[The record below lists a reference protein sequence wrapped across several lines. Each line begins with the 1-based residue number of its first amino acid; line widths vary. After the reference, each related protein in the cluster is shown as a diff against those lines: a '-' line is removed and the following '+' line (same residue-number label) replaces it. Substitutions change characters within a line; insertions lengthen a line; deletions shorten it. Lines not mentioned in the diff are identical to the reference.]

1 METRRAHQEATADP
15 AAAGQS
21 SRATGRTRFRPE
33 LIEATTLVSDGR
45 AVDVYKVGGG
55 FLGGRYAGR
64 WGWRIRS
71 ATKPLGSGE
80 DFRTLRPVDHD
91 EVASL
96 VLDHFSV
103 RPR

>member
-1 METRRAHQEATADP
+1 MATSHAHQESTAGP
-15 AAAGQS
+15 ARGEQAARQIDHS
-21 SRATGRTRFRPE
+21 RFRPE
-33 LIEATTLVSDGR
+33 LVEATTLVSDGR

-55 FLGGRYAGR
+55 FLGDRYAGR

-103 RPR
+103 RTS